1 MFIAIVT
8 QQFGQ
13 RRYGEVVAGLITP
26 QRQQMTQREE
36 EGVKSILGFDPYS
49 T

>member
-8 QQFGQ
+8 QQFSQ

-26 QRQQMTQREE
+26 QHQQMTQRE